1 MDLGCIDLG
10 CISPSDEKS
19 TTQSSSSHR
28 IHTVDSTESFSSAT
42 KISKNKSPKGSPP
55 SGNALKRVTSQIK
68 KPLHRKSSPINWFP
82 RKKVDSYLKRKIKLL
97 QEAGGMNDTLD
108 ETLGHT
114 NPHYCRVLREK
125 MAAKEAACK
134 VMEARKAAMVEAS
147 WCRILQAARIPS
159 KEADA
164 LLIQAEKEVSEAIE
178 AAKAKGVIMY
188 DTPDRPRK
196 HFEIKTSST
205 TGKGSTTHTVKASFE
220 TAFEVDKQVAA
231 AVKTAFV
238 RLAHRTSCNKEEFRD
253 MLRKISENPDTQ
265 EISESDTGSEIEAV
279 AGTLDDSPKSER
291 RSKKKSSPQKFT
303 GPKLVNMM
311 LERLKCLKEEEL
323 ASLATIVATC
333 GLNAALSEIGSHN
346 MSRDK
351 FETTS
356 IEQFM
361 HGTVKQKQAEP
372 ELPSLDKFL
381 VKKMTRLEK
390 EVQEAKNAS
399 KAELNKDN
407 DGKNDKSE
415 HVNGTVDSEKDA
427 SDNIPDLGS
436 VFIKHSSKLEKEIEE
451 AKRNQRSLDMGVVNK
466 GRGRQQKQEDGEVPS
481 LDKFLVKHVT
491 KLERAVQEAKR
502 EREKENVDSNRNGKE
517 VGDKNDGK
525 ENSLDQIFVKPLHGL
540 DREKIKSSQEKDSEK
555 WKYIKKQEGK
565 PNENQCES
573 LDKCLIK
580 HVSRLEKAKMDL
592 GTKEFFEVKKK
603 DTVPQLESTVG
614 LEQILVKPPKS
625 RIEKENTVESK
636 SEGGNKYTTISRREA
651 RERELLE
658 SWGGMGLGSMRPHVS
673 RLQRDKAAWVKA
685 EEEEKHAALQEQ

>member
-10 CISPSDEKS
+10 CILSCDEKT
-19 TTQSSSSHR
+19 TTQR
-28 IHTVDSTESFSSAT
+28 NPTVDSTESFSSPY

-147 WCRILQAARIPS
+147 WCRILQAARIPN

-164 LLIQAEKEVSEAIE
+164 LLIKAEKEVSEAIE

-188 DTPDRPRK
+188 DTPDRPQK

-205 TGKGSTTHTVKASFE
+205 TGKGFTTTHTVKASFE

-231 AVKTAFV
+231 AVKSAFV
-238 RLAHRTSCNKEEFRD
+238 RLAHQSSCNKEEFKD

-265 EISESDTGSEIEAV
+265 EMSESDTGEAGP
-279 AGTLDDSPKSER
+279 GTLDDSPKSER

-311 LERLKCLKEEEL
+311 LQRLKCLKEAEL

-351 FETTS
+351 FEATS

-361 HGTVKQKQAEP
+361 HGTMKQKQAEP

-390 EVQEAKNAS
+390 EVQEAKNAR
-399 KAELNKDN
+399 KAELNKDS

-415 HVNGTVDSEKDA
+415 HVNGGVDSEKDA

-436 VFIKHSSKLEKEIEE
+436 VLVKHSSKLEKAIEE
-451 AKRNQRSLDMGVVNK
+451 AKRNQRSSDM
-466 GRGRQQKQEDGEVPS
+466 RGGQQQKQEDSEVPS

-491 KLERAVQEAKR
+491 KLERAMQEAKR
-502 EREKENVDSNRNGKE
+502 DREKENVDSNKNGKE
-517 VGDKNDGK
+517 VGDKNGGK
-525 ENSLDQIFVKPLHGL
+525 ENSLDQFLVKPLQGL
-540 DREKIKSSQEKDSEK
+540 DREKMKSSQEKDSEK
-555 WKYIKKQEGK
+555 WRYIKKQQIK

-580 HVSRLEKAKMDL
+580 HVSKLEKAKMDL
-592 GTKEFFEVKKK
+592 GTKESFELKKK
-603 DTVPQLESTVG
+603 DTMPKIDSTVG
-614 LEQILVKPPKS
+614 LEQMLVKPKS
-625 RIEKENTVESK
+625 RIEKENIVESIP
-636 SEGGNKYTTISRREA
+636 EGGSKYTTISRREA

-658 SWGGMGLGSMRPHVS
+658 SWGGMGLGSMRPHLS
-673 RLQRDKAAWVKA
+673 RLQRDKAS
-685 EEEEKHAALQEQ
+685 EQ